1 MIRGEK
7 MNQIL
12 YVGDNK
18 NNGPVA
24 VKSVIKFFAIVIIIF
39 GIILIGE
46 GTYSMY
52 KGIVANSGNNIPTVY
67 MNRVNDTVVIK
78 AENNIEIAKLIYSWN
93 KGEETVLLPNNKAV
107 EEVVLLPN
115 ENSILNVTIVD
126 IKGKETKFMQQWN
139 IEGIDIK
146 KPEMEIATDDSSRK
160 ITIIARDETQ
170 IDYLIY
176 KWNNEA
182 ETRVNGTER
191 NKLEIQK
198 TIDMK
203 LGENKLT
210 VTAVDKKRRSIFA
223 GNGAELP
230 DSPRPKLLP
239 ARQATADYRTE
250 SSWRQKSEPG
260 KKLNTHAVR
269 TGQDMRNDPPQSD
282 GAPTA
287 RRRHARPTSTSRA
300 IVSPRV
306 MGASDPPAG
315 RSARKSNRDRA
326 SSRREPSSRLPGTGR
341 RTLPARD
348 RPPGRAVAG

>member
-24 VKSVIKFFAIVIIIF
+24 VKSVIKFLAIIIIIF

-210 VTAVDKKRRSIFA
+210 VTAVDKNGNTNTLEKTIIISSKPTIAVKQSNSKIHIVINDEVSIKTVSININGQVYA
-223 GNGAELP
+223 GEYEAKKQL
-230 DSPRPKLLP
+230 
-239 ARQATADYRTE
+239 
-250 SSWRQKSEPG
+250 
-260 KKLNTHAVR
+260 KLNVPLKQGNNTVSITVTNESGLEQKVVR
-269 TGQDMRNDPPQSD
+269 EFIYKP
-282 GAPTA
+282 
-287 RRRHARPTSTSRA
+287 
-300 IVSPRV
+300 
-306 MGASDPPAG
+306 
-315 RSARKSNRDRA
+315 
-326 SSRREPSSRLPGTGR
+326 
-341 RTLPARD
+341 
-348 RPPGRAVAG
+348 

>member
-1 MIRGEK
+1 

-210 VTAVDKKRRSIFA
+210 VTAVDKNGNTNTLEKTIIISSKPTIAVKQSNSKIHIVINDEVSIKTVSININGQVYA
-223 GNGAELP
+223 GEYEAKKQL
-230 DSPRPKLLP
+230 
-239 ARQATADYRTE
+239 
-250 SSWRQKSEPG
+250 
-260 KKLNTHAVR
+260 KLNVPLKQGNNTVSITVTNESGFEQKVVR
-269 TGQDMRNDPPQSD
+269 EFIYKP
-282 GAPTA
+282 
-287 RRRHARPTSTSRA
+287 
-300 IVSPRV
+300 
-306 MGASDPPAG
+306 
-315 RSARKSNRDRA
+315 
-326 SSRREPSSRLPGTGR
+326 
-341 RTLPARD
+341 
-348 RPPGRAVAG
+348 

>member
-1 MIRGEK
+1 

-139 IEGIDIK
+139 IEGIDVK

-210 VTAVDKKRRSIFA
+210 VTAVDKNGNTNTLEKTIIISSKPTIAVKQSNSKIHIVINDEVSIKTVSININGQVYA
-223 GNGAELP
+223 GEYEAKKQL
-230 DSPRPKLLP
+230 
-239 ARQATADYRTE
+239 
-250 SSWRQKSEPG
+250 
-260 KKLNTHAVR
+260 KLNVPLKQGNNTVSITVTNESGLEQKVVR
-269 TGQDMRNDPPQSD
+269 EFIYKP
-282 GAPTA
+282 
-287 RRRHARPTSTSRA
+287 
-300 IVSPRV
+300 
-306 MGASDPPAG
+306 
-315 RSARKSNRDRA
+315 
-326 SSRREPSSRLPGTGR
+326 
-341 RTLPARD
+341 
-348 RPPGRAVAG
+348 

>member
-1 MIRGEK
+1 

-24 VKSVIKFFAIVIIIF
+24 VKSVIKFFAIIIIIF

-210 VTAVDKKRRSIFA
+210 VTAVDKNGNTNTLEKTIIISSKPTIAVKQSNSKIHIVINDEVSIKTVSININGQVYA
-223 GNGAELP
+223 GEYEAKKQL
-230 DSPRPKLLP
+230 
-239 ARQATADYRTE
+239 
-250 SSWRQKSEPG
+250 
-260 KKLNTHAVR
+260 KLNVPLKQGNNTVSITVTNESGLEQKVVR
-269 TGQDMRNDPPQSD
+269 EFIYKP
-282 GAPTA
+282 
-287 RRRHARPTSTSRA
+287 
-300 IVSPRV
+300 
-306 MGASDPPAG
+306 
-315 RSARKSNRDRA
+315 
-326 SSRREPSSRLPGTGR
+326 
-341 RTLPARD
+341 
-348 RPPGRAVAG
+348 

>member
-1 MIRGEK
+1 

-210 VTAVDKKRRSIFA
+210 VTSVDKNGNTNTLEKTIIISSKPTIAVKQSNSKIHIVINDEVSIKTVSININGQVYA
-223 GNGAELP
+223 GEYEAKKQL
-230 DSPRPKLLP
+230 
-239 ARQATADYRTE
+239 
-250 SSWRQKSEPG
+250 
-260 KKLNTHAVR
+260 KLNVPLKQGNNTVSITVTNESGLEQKVVR
-269 TGQDMRNDPPQSD
+269 EFIYKP
-282 GAPTA
+282 
-287 RRRHARPTSTSRA
+287 
-300 IVSPRV
+300 
-306 MGASDPPAG
+306 
-315 RSARKSNRDRA
+315 
-326 SSRREPSSRLPGTGR
+326 
-341 RTLPARD
+341 
-348 RPPGRAVAG
+348 

>member
-1 MIRGEK
+1 

-210 VTAVDKKRRSIFA
+210 VTAVDKNGNTNTLEKTIIISSKPTIAVKQSNSKIHIVINDEVSIKTVSININGQVYA
-223 GNGAELP
+223 GEYEAKKQL
-230 DSPRPKLLP
+230 
-239 ARQATADYRTE
+239 
-250 SSWRQKSEPG
+250 
-260 KKLNTHAVR
+260 KLNVPLKQGNNTVSITVTNESGLEQKVVR
-269 TGQDMRNDPPQSD
+269 EFIY
-282 GAPTA
+282 
-287 RRRHARPTSTSRA
+287 RP
-300 IVSPRV
+300 
-306 MGASDPPAG
+306 
-315 RSARKSNRDRA
+315 
-326 SSRREPSSRLPGTGR
+326 
-341 RTLPARD
+341 
-348 RPPGRAVAG
+348 

>member
-1 MIRGEK
+1 

-146 KPEMEIATDDSSRK
+146 KPEMEIAIDDSSRK

-210 VTAVDKKRRSIFA
+210 VTAVDKNGNTNTLEKTIIISSKPTIAVKQSNSKIHIVINDEVSIKTVSININGQVYA
-223 GNGAELP
+223 GEYEAKKQL
-230 DSPRPKLLP
+230 
-239 ARQATADYRTE
+239 
-250 SSWRQKSEPG
+250 
-260 KKLNTHAVR
+260 KLNVPLKQGNNTVSITVTNESGLEQKVVR
-269 TGQDMRNDPPQSD
+269 EFIYKP
-282 GAPTA
+282 
-287 RRRHARPTSTSRA
+287 
-300 IVSPRV
+300 
-306 MGASDPPAG
+306 
-315 RSARKSNRDRA
+315 
-326 SSRREPSSRLPGTGR
+326 
-341 RTLPARD
+341 
-348 RPPGRAVAG
+348 

>member
-1 MIRGEK
+1 

-210 VTAVDKKRRSIFA
+210 VTAVDKNGNTNTLEKTIIISSKPTIAVKQSNSKIHIVINDEVSIKTVSININGQVYA
-223 GNGAELP
+223 GEYEAKKQL
-230 DSPRPKLLP
+230 
-239 ARQATADYRTE
+239 
-250 SSWRQKSEPG
+250 
-260 KKLNTHAVR
+260 KLNVPSKQGNNTVSITVTNESGLEQKVVR
-269 TGQDMRNDPPQSD
+269 EFIYKP
-282 GAPTA
+282 
-287 RRRHARPTSTSRA
+287 
-300 IVSPRV
+300 
-306 MGASDPPAG
+306 
-315 RSARKSNRDRA
+315 
-326 SSRREPSSRLPGTGR
+326 
-341 RTLPARD
+341 
-348 RPPGRAVAG
+348 

>member
-1 MIRGEK
+1 

-176 KWNNEA
+176 KWNNKA

-210 VTAVDKKRRSIFA
+210 VTAVDKNGNTNTLEKTIIISSKPTIAVKQSNSKIHIVINDEVSIKTVSININGQVYA
-223 GNGAELP
+223 GEYEAKKQL
-230 DSPRPKLLP
+230 
-239 ARQATADYRTE
+239 
-250 SSWRQKSEPG
+250 
-260 KKLNTHAVR
+260 KLNVPLKQGNNTVSITVTNESGLEQKVVR
-269 TGQDMRNDPPQSD
+269 EFIYKP
-282 GAPTA
+282 
-287 RRRHARPTSTSRA
+287 
-300 IVSPRV
+300 
-306 MGASDPPAG
+306 
-315 RSARKSNRDRA
+315 
-326 SSRREPSSRLPGTGR
+326 
-341 RTLPARD
+341 
-348 RPPGRAVAG
+348 

>member
-1 MIRGEK
+1 

-24 VKSVIKFFAIVIIIF
+24 VKSVIKFFAIIIIIF

-146 KPEMEIATDDSSRK
+146 KPEIEIATDDSSRK

-210 VTAVDKKRRSIFA
+210 VTAVDKNGNTNTLEKTIIISSKPTIAVKQSNSKIHIVINDEVSIKTVSININGQVYA
-223 GNGAELP
+223 GEYEAKKQL
-230 DSPRPKLLP
+230 
-239 ARQATADYRTE
+239 
-250 SSWRQKSEPG
+250 
-260 KKLNTHAVR
+260 KLNVPLKQGNNTVSITVTNESGLEQKVVR
-269 TGQDMRNDPPQSD
+269 EFIYKP
-282 GAPTA
+282 
-287 RRRHARPTSTSRA
+287 
-300 IVSPRV
+300 
-306 MGASDPPAG
+306 
-315 RSARKSNRDRA
+315 
-326 SSRREPSSRLPGTGR
+326 
-341 RTLPARD
+341 
-348 RPPGRAVAG
+348 

>member
-1 MIRGEK
+1 

-24 VKSVIKFFAIVIIIF
+24 VKSVIKFLAIVIIIF

-210 VTAVDKKRRSIFA
+210 VTAVDKNGNTSTLEKTIIISSKPTIAVKQSNSKIHIVINDEVSIKTVSININGQVYA
-223 GNGAELP
+223 GEYEAKKQL
-230 DSPRPKLLP
+230 
-239 ARQATADYRTE
+239 
-250 SSWRQKSEPG
+250 
-260 KKLNTHAVR
+260 KLNVPLKQGNNTVSITVTNESGLEQKVVR
-269 TGQDMRNDPPQSD
+269 EFIYKP
-282 GAPTA
+282 
-287 RRRHARPTSTSRA
+287 
-300 IVSPRV
+300 
-306 MGASDPPAG
+306 
-315 RSARKSNRDRA
+315 
-326 SSRREPSSRLPGTGR
+326 
-341 RTLPARD
+341 
-348 RPPGRAVAG
+348 

>member
-1 MIRGEK
+1 

-146 KPEMEIATDDSSRK
+146 KPEREIATDDSSRK

-191 NKLEIQK
+191 NKLELQK

-210 VTAVDKKRRSIFA
+210 VTAVDKNGNTNTLEKTIIISSKPTIAVKQSNSKIHIVINDEVSIKTVSININGQVYA
-223 GNGAELP
+223 GEYEAKKQL
-230 DSPRPKLLP
+230 
-239 ARQATADYRTE
+239 
-250 SSWRQKSEPG
+250 
-260 KKLNTHAVR
+260 KLNVPLKQGNNTVSITVTNESGLEQKVVR
-269 TGQDMRNDPPQSD
+269 EFIYKP
-282 GAPTA
+282 
-287 RRRHARPTSTSRA
+287 
-300 IVSPRV
+300 
-306 MGASDPPAG
+306 
-315 RSARKSNRDRA
+315 
-326 SSRREPSSRLPGTGR
+326 
-341 RTLPARD
+341 
-348 RPPGRAVAG
+348 

>member
-1 MIRGEK
+1 

-210 VTAVDKKRRSIFA
+210 VTAVDKNCNTNTLEKTIIISSKPTIAVKQSNSKIHIVINDEVSIKTVSININGQVYA
-223 GNGAELP
+223 GEYEAKKQL
-230 DSPRPKLLP
+230 
-239 ARQATADYRTE
+239 
-250 SSWRQKSEPG
+250 
-260 KKLNTHAVR
+260 KLNVPLKQGNNTVSITVTNESGLEQKVVR
-269 TGQDMRNDPPQSD
+269 EFIYKP
-282 GAPTA
+282 
-287 RRRHARPTSTSRA
+287 
-300 IVSPRV
+300 
-306 MGASDPPAG
+306 
-315 RSARKSNRDRA
+315 
-326 SSRREPSSRLPGTGR
+326 
-341 RTLPARD
+341 
-348 RPPGRAVAG
+348 

>member
-1 MIRGEK
+1 

-78 AENNIEIAKLIYSWN
+78 VENNIEIAKLIYSWN
-93 KGEETVLLPNNKAV
+93 KGEETVLLPNNKDV

-210 VTAVDKKRRSIFA
+210 VTAVDKNGNTNTLEKTIIISSKPTIAVKQSNSKIHIVINDEVSIKTVSININGQVYA
-223 GNGAELP
+223 GEYEAKKQL
-230 DSPRPKLLP
+230 
-239 ARQATADYRTE
+239 
-250 SSWRQKSEPG
+250 
-260 KKLNTHAVR
+260 KLNVPLKQGNNTVSITVTNESGLEQKVVR
-269 TGQDMRNDPPQSD
+269 EFIYKP
-282 GAPTA
+282 
-287 RRRHARPTSTSRA
+287 
-300 IVSPRV
+300 
-306 MGASDPPAG
+306 
-315 RSARKSNRDRA
+315 
-326 SSRREPSSRLPGTGR
+326 
-341 RTLPARD
+341 
-348 RPPGRAVAG
+348 

>member
-24 VKSVIKFFAIVIIIF
+24 VKSVIKFFAIIIIIF

-210 VTAVDKKRRSIFA
+210 VTAVDKNGNTNTLEKTIIISSKPTIAVKQSNSKIHIVINDEVSIKTVSININGQVYA
-223 GNGAELP
+223 GEYEAKKQL
-230 DSPRPKLLP
+230 
-239 ARQATADYRTE
+239 
-250 SSWRQKSEPG
+250 
-260 KKLNTHAVR
+260 KLNVPLKQGNNTVSITVTNESGLEQKVVR
-269 TGQDMRNDPPQSD
+269 EFIYKP
-282 GAPTA
+282 
-287 RRRHARPTSTSRA
+287 
-300 IVSPRV
+300 
-306 MGASDPPAG
+306 
-315 RSARKSNRDRA
+315 
-326 SSRREPSSRLPGTGR
+326 
-341 RTLPARD
+341 
-348 RPPGRAVAG
+348 

>member
-1 MIRGEK
+1 

-139 IEGIDIK
+139 SEGIDIK

-210 VTAVDKKRRSIFA
+210 VTAVDKNGNTNTLEKTIIISSKPTIAVKQSNSKIHIVINDEVSIKTVSININGQVYA
-223 GNGAELP
+223 GEYEAKKQL
-230 DSPRPKLLP
+230 
-239 ARQATADYRTE
+239 
-250 SSWRQKSEPG
+250 
-260 KKLNTHAVR
+260 KLNVPLKQGNNTVSITVTNESGLEQKVVR
-269 TGQDMRNDPPQSD
+269 EFIYKP
-282 GAPTA
+282 
-287 RRRHARPTSTSRA
+287 
-300 IVSPRV
+300 
-306 MGASDPPAG
+306 
-315 RSARKSNRDRA
+315 
-326 SSRREPSSRLPGTGR
+326 
-341 RTLPARD
+341 
-348 RPPGRAVAG
+348 

>member
-1 MIRGEK
+1 

-24 VKSVIKFFAIVIIIF
+24 VKSVIKFLAIIIIIF

-210 VTAVDKKRRSIFA
+210 VTAVDKNGNTNTLEKTIIISSKPTIAVKQSNSKIHIVINDEVSIKTVSININGQVYA
-223 GNGAELP
+223 GEYEAKKQL
-230 DSPRPKLLP
+230 
-239 ARQATADYRTE
+239 
-250 SSWRQKSEPG
+250 
-260 KKLNTHAVR
+260 KLNVPLKQGNNTVSITVTNESGLEQKVVR
-269 TGQDMRNDPPQSD
+269 EFIYKP
-282 GAPTA
+282 
-287 RRRHARPTSTSRA
+287 
-300 IVSPRV
+300 
-306 MGASDPPAG
+306 
-315 RSARKSNRDRA
+315 
-326 SSRREPSSRLPGTGR
+326 
-341 RTLPARD
+341 
-348 RPPGRAVAG
+348 

>member
-1 MIRGEK
+1 

-126 IKGKETKFMQQWN
+126 LKGKETKFMHQWN

-210 VTAVDKKRRSIFA
+210 VTAVDKNGNTNTLEKTIIISSKPTIAVKQSNSKIHIVINDEVSIKTVSININGQVYA
-223 GNGAELP
+223 GEYEAKKQL
-230 DSPRPKLLP
+230 
-239 ARQATADYRTE
+239 
-250 SSWRQKSEPG
+250 
-260 KKLNTHAVR
+260 KLNVPLKQGNNTVSITVTNESGLEQKVVR
-269 TGQDMRNDPPQSD
+269 EFIYKP
-282 GAPTA
+282 
-287 RRRHARPTSTSRA
+287 
-300 IVSPRV
+300 
-306 MGASDPPAG
+306 
-315 RSARKSNRDRA
+315 
-326 SSRREPSSRLPGTGR
+326 
-341 RTLPARD
+341 
-348 RPPGRAVAG
+348 

>member
-1 MIRGEK
+1 

-210 VTAVDKKRRSIFA
+210 VTAVDKSGNTNTLEKTIIISSKPTIAVKQSNSKIHIVINDEVSIKTVSININGQVYA
-223 GNGAELP
+223 GEYEAKKQL
-230 DSPRPKLLP
+230 
-239 ARQATADYRTE
+239 
-250 SSWRQKSEPG
+250 
-260 KKLNTHAVR
+260 KLNVPLKQGNNTVSITVTNESGLEQKVVR
-269 TGQDMRNDPPQSD
+269 EFIYKP
-282 GAPTA
+282 
-287 RRRHARPTSTSRA
+287 
-300 IVSPRV
+300 
-306 MGASDPPAG
+306 
-315 RSARKSNRDRA
+315 
-326 SSRREPSSRLPGTGR
+326 
-341 RTLPARD
+341 
-348 RPPGRAVAG
+348 

>member
-93 KGEETVLLPNNKAV
+93 KGEETVLLPNNKDV

-210 VTAVDKKRRSIFA
+210 VTAVDKNGNTNTLEKTIIISSKPTIAVKQSNSKIHIVINDEVSIKTVSININGQVYA
-223 GNGAELP
+223 GEYEAKKQL
-230 DSPRPKLLP
+230 
-239 ARQATADYRTE
+239 
-250 SSWRQKSEPG
+250 
-260 KKLNTHAVR
+260 KLNVPLKQGNNTVSITVTNESGLEQKVVR
-269 TGQDMRNDPPQSD
+269 EFIYKP
-282 GAPTA
+282 
-287 RRRHARPTSTSRA
+287 
-300 IVSPRV
+300 
-306 MGASDPPAG
+306 
-315 RSARKSNRDRA
+315 
-326 SSRREPSSRLPGTGR
+326 
-341 RTLPARD
+341 
-348 RPPGRAVAG
+348 

>member
-1 MIRGEK
+1 

-126 IKGKETKFMQQWN
+126 IKSKETKFMQQWN

-210 VTAVDKKRRSIFA
+210 VTAVDKNGNTNTLEKTIIISSKPTIAVKQSNSKIHIVINDEVSIKTVSININGQVYA
-223 GNGAELP
+223 GEYEAKKQL
-230 DSPRPKLLP
+230 
-239 ARQATADYRTE
+239 
-250 SSWRQKSEPG
+250 
-260 KKLNTHAVR
+260 KLNVPLKQGNNTVSITVTNESGLEQKVVR
-269 TGQDMRNDPPQSD
+269 EFIYKP
-282 GAPTA
+282 
-287 RRRHARPTSTSRA
+287 
-300 IVSPRV
+300 
-306 MGASDPPAG
+306 
-315 RSARKSNRDRA
+315 
-326 SSRREPSSRLPGTGR
+326 
-341 RTLPARD
+341 
-348 RPPGRAVAG
+348 

>member
-1 MIRGEK
+1 

-24 VKSVIKFFAIVIIIF
+24 EKSVIKFFAIVIIIF

-210 VTAVDKKRRSIFA
+210 VTAVDKNGNTNTLEKTIIISSKPTIAVKQSNSKIHIVINDEVSIKTVSININGQVYA
-223 GNGAELP
+223 GEYEAKKQL
-230 DSPRPKLLP
+230 
-239 ARQATADYRTE
+239 
-250 SSWRQKSEPG
+250 
-260 KKLNTHAVR
+260 KLNVPLKQGNNTVSITVTNESGLEQKVVR
-269 TGQDMRNDPPQSD
+269 EFIYKP
-282 GAPTA
+282 
-287 RRRHARPTSTSRA
+287 
-300 IVSPRV
+300 
-306 MGASDPPAG
+306 
-315 RSARKSNRDRA
+315 
-326 SSRREPSSRLPGTGR
+326 
-341 RTLPARD
+341 
-348 RPPGRAVAG
+348 

>member
-1 MIRGEK
+1 

-67 MNRVNDTVVIK
+67 MNRVNDTVAIK

-93 KGEETVLLPNNKAV
+93 KGEETVLLPNNKDV

-210 VTAVDKKRRSIFA
+210 VTAVDKNGNTNTLEKTIIISSKPTIAVKQSNSKIHIVINDEVSIKTVSININGQVYA
-223 GNGAELP
+223 GEYEAKKQL
-230 DSPRPKLLP
+230 
-239 ARQATADYRTE
+239 
-250 SSWRQKSEPG
+250 
-260 KKLNTHAVR
+260 KLNVPLKQGNNTVSITVTNESGLEQKVVR
-269 TGQDMRNDPPQSD
+269 EFIYKP
-282 GAPTA
+282 
-287 RRRHARPTSTSRA
+287 
-300 IVSPRV
+300 
-306 MGASDPPAG
+306 
-315 RSARKSNRDRA
+315 
-326 SSRREPSSRLPGTGR
+326 
-341 RTLPARD
+341 
-348 RPPGRAVAG
+348 

>member
-1 MIRGEK
+1 

-115 ENSILNVTIVD
+115 EHSILNVTIVD

-210 VTAVDKKRRSIFA
+210 VTAVDKNGNTNTLEKTIIISSKPTIAVKQSNSKIHIVINDEVSIKTVSININGQVYA
-223 GNGAELP
+223 GEYEAKKQL
-230 DSPRPKLLP
+230 
-239 ARQATADYRTE
+239 
-250 SSWRQKSEPG
+250 
-260 KKLNTHAVR
+260 KLNVPLKQGNNTVSITVTNESGLEQKVVR
-269 TGQDMRNDPPQSD
+269 EFIYKP
-282 GAPTA
+282 
-287 RRRHARPTSTSRA
+287 
-300 IVSPRV
+300 
-306 MGASDPPAG
+306 
-315 RSARKSNRDRA
+315 
-326 SSRREPSSRLPGTGR
+326 
-341 RTLPARD
+341 
-348 RPPGRAVAG
+348 

>member
-1 MIRGEK
+1 

-24 VKSVIKFFAIVIIIF
+24 VKSVIKFFAIVILIF

-210 VTAVDKKRRSIFA
+210 VTAVDKNGNTNTLEKTIIISSKPTIAVKQSNSKIHIVINDEVSIKTVSININGQVYA
-223 GNGAELP
+223 GEYEAKKQL
-230 DSPRPKLLP
+230 
-239 ARQATADYRTE
+239 
-250 SSWRQKSEPG
+250 
-260 KKLNTHAVR
+260 KLNVPLKQGNNTVSITVTNESGLEQKVVR
-269 TGQDMRNDPPQSD
+269 EFIYKP
-282 GAPTA
+282 
-287 RRRHARPTSTSRA
+287 
-300 IVSPRV
+300 
-306 MGASDPPAG
+306 
-315 RSARKSNRDRA
+315 
-326 SSRREPSSRLPGTGR
+326 
-341 RTLPARD
+341 
-348 RPPGRAVAG
+348 

>member
-1 MIRGEK
+1 

-210 VTAVDKKRRSIFA
+210 VTAVDKNGNTNTLEKTIIISSKPTIAVKQSNSKIHIVINDEVSIKTVSININGQVYA
-223 GNGAELP
+223 GEYEA
-230 DSPRPKLLP
+230 
-239 ARQATADYRTE
+239 
-250 SSWRQKSEPG
+250 QKQL
-260 KKLNTHAVR
+260 KLNVPLKQGNNTVSITVTNESGLEQKVVR
-269 TGQDMRNDPPQSD
+269 EFIYKP
-282 GAPTA
+282 
-287 RRRHARPTSTSRA
+287 
-300 IVSPRV
+300 
-306 MGASDPPAG
+306 
-315 RSARKSNRDRA
+315 
-326 SSRREPSSRLPGTGR
+326 
-341 RTLPARD
+341 
-348 RPPGRAVAG
+348 

>member
-210 VTAVDKKRRSIFA
+210 VTAVDKMVIQI
-223 GNGAELP
+223 L
-230 DSPRPKLLP
+230 
-239 ARQATADYRTE
+239 
-250 SSWRQKSEPG
+250 
-260 KKLNTHAVR
+260 
-269 TGQDMRNDPPQSD
+269 
-282 GAPTA
+282 
-287 RRRHARPTSTSRA
+287 
-300 IVSPRV
+300 
-306 MGASDPPAG
+306 
-315 RSARKSNRDRA
+315 
-326 SSRREPSSRLPGTGR
+326 
-341 RTLPARD
+341 
-348 RPPGRAVAG
+348 

>member
-1 MIRGEK
+1 

-210 VTAVDKKRRSIFA
+210 VTAVDKNGNTNTLEKTIIISSKPTIAVKQSNSKIHIVINDEVSIKTVSINI
-223 GNGAELP
+223 NGQVYEGEYEAKKQL
-230 DSPRPKLLP
+230 
-239 ARQATADYRTE
+239 
-250 SSWRQKSEPG
+250 
-260 KKLNTHAVR
+260 KLNVPLKQGNNTVSITVTNESGLEQKVVR
-269 TGQDMRNDPPQSD
+269 EFIYKP
-282 GAPTA
+282 
-287 RRRHARPTSTSRA
+287 
-300 IVSPRV
+300 
-306 MGASDPPAG
+306 
-315 RSARKSNRDRA
+315 
-326 SSRREPSSRLPGTGR
+326 
-341 RTLPARD
+341 
-348 RPPGRAVAG
+348 

>member
-1 MIRGEK
+1 
-7 MNQIL
+7 
-12 YVGDNK
+12 
-18 NNGPVA
+18 
-24 VKSVIKFFAIVIIIF
+24 
-39 GIILIGE
+39 
-46 GTYSMY
+46 MY

-210 VTAVDKKRRSIFA
+210 VTAVDKNGNTNTLEKTIIISSKPTIAVKQSNSKIHIVINDEVSIKTVSININGQVYA
-223 GNGAELP
+223 GEYEAKKQL
-230 DSPRPKLLP
+230 
-239 ARQATADYRTE
+239 
-250 SSWRQKSEPG
+250 
-260 KKLNTHAVR
+260 KLNVPLKQGNNTVSITVTNESGLEQKVVR
-269 TGQDMRNDPPQSD
+269 EFIYKP
-282 GAPTA
+282 
-287 RRRHARPTSTSRA
+287 
-300 IVSPRV
+300 
-306 MGASDPPAG
+306 
-315 RSARKSNRDRA
+315 
-326 SSRREPSSRLPGTGR
+326 
-341 RTLPARD
+341 
-348 RPPGRAVAG
+348 

>member
-1 MIRGEK
+1 

-93 KGEETVLLPNNKAV
+93 KGEETVLLPNNIDV

-210 VTAVDKKRRSIFA
+210 VTAVDKNGNTSTLEKTIIISSKPTIAVKQSNSKIHIVINDEVSIKTVSININGQVYA
-223 GNGAELP
+223 GEYEAKKQL
-230 DSPRPKLLP
+230 
-239 ARQATADYRTE
+239 
-250 SSWRQKSEPG
+250 
-260 KKLNTHAVR
+260 KLNVPLKQGNNTVSITVTNESGLEQKVVR
-269 TGQDMRNDPPQSD
+269 EFIYKP
-282 GAPTA
+282 
-287 RRRHARPTSTSRA
+287 
-300 IVSPRV
+300 
-306 MGASDPPAG
+306 
-315 RSARKSNRDRA
+315 
-326 SSRREPSSRLPGTGR
+326 
-341 RTLPARD
+341 
-348 RPPGRAVAG
+348 

>member
-1 MIRGEK
+1 

-139 IEGIDIK
+139 IEG
-146 KPEMEIATDDSSRK
+146 MEIATDDSSRK

-210 VTAVDKKRRSIFA
+210 VTAVDKNGNTNTLEKTIIISSKPTIAVKQSNSKIHIVINDEVSIKTVSININGQVYA
-223 GNGAELP
+223 GEYEAKKQL
-230 DSPRPKLLP
+230 
-239 ARQATADYRTE
+239 
-250 SSWRQKSEPG
+250 
-260 KKLNTHAVR
+260 KLNVPLKQGNNTVSITVTHESALEQKVVR
-269 TGQDMRNDPPQSD
+269 EFIYKP
-282 GAPTA
+282 
-287 RRRHARPTSTSRA
+287 
-300 IVSPRV
+300 
-306 MGASDPPAG
+306 
-315 RSARKSNRDRA
+315 
-326 SSRREPSSRLPGTGR
+326 
-341 RTLPARD
+341 
-348 RPPGRAVAG
+348 